1 MYGLA
6 LVAVYQ
12 EDWRSSI
19 LNTQRLLEG
28 QVALVT
34 GGARGIGSACA
45 KALSQVGAAVV
56 IADRLADEAE
66 ATAHA
71 IHSAGGKAIVVL
83 VDVTKQDEIAQ
94 MVDTARHTFGQVDI
108 LVNNAGVLSEVS
120 LEELTK
126 ERWDWLMAANL
137 RSVVFVTQALISEMV
152 RRGSG
157 VVVNIS
163 SLAARVG
170 GIVAGVDYAASKAG
184 VIGATR
190 TLARQYGPK
199 GIRVNAVAPGPIETE
214 MTRHWSADTR
224 RSFLAQI
231 PLRRLGT
238 PEDVAQVV
246 VFLASPQSSY
256 VTGTT
261 IDVNGGIYMS

>member
-1 MYGLA
+1 M
-6 LVAVYQ
+6 
-12 EDWRSSI
+12 D
-19 LNTQRLLEG
+19 TQASLGG

-45 KALSQVGAAVV
+45 KALSRAGAALV
-56 IADRLADEAE
+56 IADRLGEEAE

-71 IHSAGGKAIVVL
+71 ITSAGGKAVAVL
-83 VDVTKQDEIAQ
+83 VDVTKQDEIVQ
-94 MVDTARHTFGQVDI
+94 MVNTAKRALGQVDI
-108 LVNNAGVLSEVS
+108 LVNNAGVSSETS
-120 LEELTK
+120 LEELT
-126 ERWDWLMAANL
+126 EEQWDRLIAANL
-137 RSVVFVTQALISEMV
+137 KSVVFVTQAVIPEMV
-152 RRGSG
+152 RRGRG

-163 SLAARVG
+163 SLAARIG

-184 VIGATR
+184 VIAATR

-199 GIRVNAVAPGPIETE
+199 GIRINAVAPGPVETE

-224 RSFLAQI
+224 RQFVAQI

-238 PEDVAQVV
+238 PEDVAEVV
-246 VFLASPQSSY
+246 VFLASPQSGY
-256 VTGTT
+256 VTGAT